1 MDVKYYSK
9 ERVTDGM
16 KSAVE
21 TALAGLDKYL
31 DSWDAS
37 VAFKTVNDTHKVEV
51 NVHSGGRMFRVSE
64 SSDDMYRA
72 INKMGDVLDRKV
84 RKFKDKKSDAKKR
97 AARLVIDTES
107 VDADDSSSYEI
118 VKHKV
123 FEAKLMDVHAAI
135 EEMEMLGHDF
145 FLFVNSES
153 GRSATVYKRDDG
165 KYGLIETA

>member
-97 AARLVIDTES
+97 AARLVTDTES
-107 VDADDSSSYEI
+107 VDSDDSSI
-118 VKHKV
+118 
-123 FEAKLMDVHAAI
+123 
-135 EEMEMLGHDF
+135 
-145 FLFVNSES
+145 
-153 GRSATVYKRDDG
+153 SACS
-165 KYGLIETA
+165 